1 MSKSYNTTAFQTSLH
16 GFAYLCSEPGII
28 RKLLWVLVV
37 LTAWAFAMYFLVTAI
52 GEYMQSTTVTSI
64 DTTTASLKDIYFPGI
79 VLCNVNQVSKA
90 FLRSIN
96 VESDEDSKVLFSEF
110 LDGNPRLWENYTK
123 TGIRDASY
131 DENERKLE
139 PVREELEKIYNW
151 NSTESFIKLAN
162 QVSTHLAM

>member
-1 MSKSYNTTAFQTSLH
+1 M
-16 GFAYLCSEPGII
+16 
-28 RKLLWVLVV
+28 LVV

-110 LDGNPRLWENYTK
+110 LDGNPRLWEDYEK
-123 TGIRDASY
+123 TGVKDASY

-139 PVREELEKIYNW
+139 PVREELEKMYNW

-162 QVSTHLAM
+162 QVSKANMLKLRVFVFT